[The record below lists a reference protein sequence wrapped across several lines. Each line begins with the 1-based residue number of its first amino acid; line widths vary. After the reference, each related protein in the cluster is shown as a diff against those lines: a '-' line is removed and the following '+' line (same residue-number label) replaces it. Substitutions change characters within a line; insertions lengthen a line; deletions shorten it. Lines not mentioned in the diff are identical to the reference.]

1 MPSTAFWDTSALVP
15 LCVQQP
21 KSASAL
27 GLRKQFEIVVWWATE
42 VEVASALARLL
53 RMNALPSLDW
63 REANKTA
70 AELAQSWTVVRPSD
84 ALRSSA
90 QQIVMNFDLRAGD
103 SFQLAAALEWCQHSP
118 GGKPF
123 LTADR
128 RLYDAALLGGFDAR
142 TL

>member
-27 GLRKQFEIVVWWATE
+27 ALRKQFEIVVWWATE

>member
-1 MPSTAFWDTSALVP
+1 MAFSAFWDTSALVP

-53 RMNALPSLDW
+53 RMNALPSHDW
-63 REANKTA
+63 RQANKTA
-70 AELAQSWTVVRPSD
+70 AELVRSWTVVGPSD
-84 ALRSSA
+84 TLRSSA

-103 SFQLAAALEWCQHSP
+103 SFQLAAALEWCQNSP
-118 GGKPF
+118 AGKPF

-128 RLYDAALLGGFDAR
+128 RLYDAALISGFDAR